1 VKKAIFTLGRLISFL
16 KWIIVILCVSFLLRT
31 GFSFWNKFSCEHV
44 ILLAAP
50 GPKKIDAFVIT
61 NFCMTETTQIELRDN
76 FIDEKEVV
84 LEYEPG
90 NNIVTLNWVDADHL
104 NVTLAWVKNIKLQTT
119 QWQNVHITYQ
129 IEKTGH

>member
-1 VKKAIFTLGRLISFL
+1 
-16 KWIIVILCVSFLLRT
+16 
-31 GFSFWNKFSCEHV
+31 
-44 ILLAAP
+44 
-50 GPKKIDAFVIT
+50 
-61 NFCMTETTQIELRDN
+61 MTETTQIELRDN